1 MAKSFIGL
9 LVGIALDEGKINSVN
24 DPVGNYLPQ
33 YKNNP
38 ELTIKHLL
46 TMSSGIN
53 FDESYKSPFGHM
65 AKAYYG
71 TDIKKLNENYNV
83 TKRLE

>member
-1 MAKSFIGL
+1 MLI
-9 LVGIALDEGKINSVN
+9 GIALDEGKINSIE
-24 DPVGNYLPQ
+24 DPVANYLPQ
-33 YKNNP
+33 YKDHP

-53 FDESYKSPFGHM
+53 FDESYTSPFGHM

-71 TDIKKLNENYNV
+71 KDIEKLN
-83 TKRLE
+83 